1 MQLMSIA
8 LTGFISG
15 LVLFAA
21 VGAQTLFLLKQ
32 GARGVRMLPLLALGA
47 ASDVILILLGVL
59 GTGALIRA
67 FPAATTVLTVVGVL
81 FLLGYGAVSL
91 RKAFTS
97 GAGAQSDA
105 QAREILDL
113 DVEDE
118 EQGGA
123 AHGSGAARGG
133 AAEAPR
139 HSGARRASGGRA
151 STDVL
156 ERAVA
161 PAVAPAASGAA
172 SRRPP
177 LTRGI
182 VLGLLA
188 FTWLNPQVYLDV
200 VVVLG
205 SMSANY
211 PGVGT
216 WVFTAGVMAASV
228 AWFAILGV
236 ASKGMGRVLVRYPR
250 AWKAL
255 DLVTGVLMI
264 VLAGVLATH
273 LL

>member
-81 FLLGYGAVSL
+81 FLLGYGAVTL

-97 GAGAQSDA
+97 GAGAQSDP
-105 QAREILDL
+105 QARELL

-123 AHGSGAARGG
+123 EHAGGAARGG

-139 HSGARRASGGRA
+139 HSGAGRASGGRA

-161 PAVAPAASGAA
+161 PAVAPAVSGAA